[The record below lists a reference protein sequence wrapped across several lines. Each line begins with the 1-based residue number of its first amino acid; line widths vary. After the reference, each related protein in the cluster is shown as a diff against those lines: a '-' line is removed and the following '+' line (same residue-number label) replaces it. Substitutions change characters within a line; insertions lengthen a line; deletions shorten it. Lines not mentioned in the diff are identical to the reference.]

1 MPEVESPCVEPPGDG
16 GGVTSWRLKLACVWG
31 GELVSILTSSIL
43 QMGFIWHITL
53 TTGAASML
61 SLASLMGFLPL
72 ALFGMFAGAIVDRL
86 SVKHVLIG
94 ADLFI
99 AAVSAA
105 VAVVALVVDVL
116 PVWVV
121 IVALFFRAIGS
132 AFHTPA
138 AQTLTPLVA
147 PPEHLTRLSG
157 VMQGVQ
163 SGGYIAGTAIA
174 AVIYPTLGLTAM
186 IALDVAGALF
196 ATGAILV
203 AAARPAPSRHP
214 RRRGRRSTVSGRWRA
229 PTADGAASARPG
241 LLDSAPRP
249 GGRDGAGLPGAAAS
263 TGASLP
269 FCGAGLP
276 SRSCTRPSRRSFHH
290 DDRPLRRDHGRR
302 GAAEIVFAV
311 GMMAGSALLAAT
323 GGFRNRAL
331 SVIVATAAYGAGDA
345 RLRAAGAGRL
355 RGVSRHELRHGVSS
369 PFYAGPQTALMQ
381 ERIPPEVL
389 GRLFGLYG
397 SIMAWAMPVGLAFS
411 SLFADAVGAP
421 AWFVGGGC
429 GDAHP
434 CRGDLAHPQRPSR
447 GGAVVGERP
456 GEAGRARSGTML
468 CGPWGMP
475 PCRRAVRTC
484 RARRERR
491 AC

>member
-53 TTGAASML
+53 TTGSASML

-203 AAARPAPSRHP
+203 ARLDLRRPVTPADAAAGAPSAAD
-214 RRRGRRSTVSGRWRA
+214 GAA

-241 LLDSAPRP
+241 LLDSARALVGETAQGFRVLRQYRGLFALLWCGFAFTLVYSPISALFP
-249 GGRDGAGLPGAAAS
+249 IMTIGHFGGTTGDAA
-263 TGASLP
+263 L
-269 FCGAGLP
+269 
-276 SRSCTRPSRRSFHH
+276 
-290 DDRPLRRDHGRR
+290 
-302 GAAEIVFAV
+302 AEIVFAV

-331 SVIVATAAYGAGDA
+331 SVIVATAAYGAVT
-345 RLRAAGAGRL
+345 L
-355 RGVSRHELRHGVSS
+355 VSGLLGPGGFVAFLVMSCVMGVSS

-381 ERIPPEVL
+381 ERIPPEFL
-389 GRLFGLYG
+389 GRVFGLYG

-421 AWFVGGGC
+421 AWFVGAG
-429 GDAHP
+429 AAMLT
-434 CRGDLAHPQRPSR
+434 LAAVTWLIPS
-447 GGAVVGERP
+447 
-456 GEAGRARSGTML
+456 
-468 CGPWGMP
+468 
-475 PCRRAVRTC
+475 VRHV
-484 RARRERR
+484 EEQS
-491 AC
+491 

>member
-16 GGVTSWRLKLACVWG
+16 GGATSWRLKLACVWG

-53 TTGAASML
+53 TTGSASML

-99 AAVSAA
+99 AAVS
-105 VAVVALVVDVL
+105 VAVALVSLVVGVL
-116 PVWVV
+116 PVRVV
-121 IVALFFRAIGS
+121 IVALFFRTIGS

-138 AQTLTPLVA
+138 VQTLTPLVA

-203 AAARPAPSRHP
+203 ARLDLRRPVAPADGAADASPATD
-214 RRRGRRSTVSGRWRA
+214 GAA

-241 LLDSAPRP
+241 LLDSARALVGETAQGFRVLRQYRGLFALLWCGFAFTLVYSPISALFP
-249 GGRDGAGLPGAAAS
+249 IMTIDHFGGTTGDAA
-263 TGASLP
+263 L
-269 FCGAGLP
+269 
-276 SRSCTRPSRRSFHH
+276 
-290 DDRPLRRDHGRR
+290 
-302 GAAEIVFAV
+302 AEIVFAV

-323 GGFRNRAL
+323 GGFRNRVL
-331 SVIVATAAYGAGDA
+331 SVIVATAAYGAA
-345 RLRAAGAGRL
+345 TL
-355 RGVSRHELRHGVSS
+355 VSGLLGPGGFVAFLVMSCVMGVSS

-381 ERIPPEVL
+381 ERVPPEFL
-389 GRLFGLYG
+389 GRVFGLYG

-421 AWFVGGGC
+421 AWFVGAG
-429 GDAHP
+429 AAM
-434 CRGDLAHPQRPSR
+434 LALAAVTWLIPS
-447 GGAVVGERP
+447 
-456 GEAGRARSGTML
+456 
-468 CGPWGMP
+468 
-475 PCRRAVRTC
+475 VRHV
-484 RARRERR
+484 EEQS
-491 AC
+491 